1 MDGSDPVVRTEAG
14 AVRGRIEDGLS
25 VFRGIP
31 YARPPV
37 GELRFAVPH
46 PPRPWDGV
54 RNATAFGPAPPQ
66 SRLLPTLAAGP
77 APDADPDEWLTVNV
91 WSPGLGGASGGGLPV
106 MVWIYGGAYRFG
118 ASSQPT
124 YDGAKLAHLGVVFV
138 SFNHR
143 IGVEGFAR
151 LDGKPANRGFL
162 DDVAALR
169 WVRANIAAFG
179 GDPDLVTVFGES
191 AGAGAVASLLV
202 MPSAAGLFRRAIAQS
217 FPATFFSPEL
227 ATAVTAAI
235 AEQAGIPATTEAF
248 EAADPAALA
257 AASDRV
263 NTHDHPDW
271 GPVSHGDVP
280 FAPVVDGE
288 ILPSAP
294 WRPLSAGTSYGV
306 DLIVGHTRDEY
317 RLFAEFTGVR
327 GRVTEDLAARTLH
340 GLAPGGNGEKDYRT
354 AYPDADAE
362 QLYELVF
369 SDSLFRMPSLHLA
382 QAHAAGGG
390 KTFLYELMYAAGE
403 MGACHALDVALVF
416 GTTRETGQFLLG
428 TRPPESA
435 VALGNLMRAE
445 WVAFAKTGDPGWPPY
460 SPGSRLTRVYG
471 EQSSVGPYPEER
483 SMHIW
488 DQHRFDMIHLRR

>member
-1 MDGSDPVVRTEAG
+1 
-14 AVRGRIEDGLS
+14 
-25 VFRGIP
+25 
-31 YARPPV
+31 
-37 GELRFAVPH
+37 
-46 PPRPWDGV
+46 
-54 RNATAFGPAPPQ
+54 
-66 SRLLPTLAAGP
+66 
-77 APDADPDEWLTVNV
+77 
-91 WSPGLGGASGGGLPV
+91 
-106 MVWIYGGAYRFG
+106 
-118 ASSQPT
+118 
-124 YDGAKLAHLGVVFV
+124 
-138 SFNHR
+138 
-143 IGVEGFAR
+143 
-151 LDGKPANRGFL
+151 
-162 DDVAALR
+162 
-169 WVRANIAAFG
+169 
-179 GDPDLVTVFGES
+179 
-191 AGAGAVASLLV
+191 
-202 MPSAAGLFRRAIAQS
+202 
-217 FPATFFSPEL
+217 
-227 ATAVTAAI
+227 
-235 AEQAGIPATTEAF
+235 
-248 EAADPAALA
+248 
-257 AASDRV
+257 V

-271 GPVSHGDVP
+271 GPISHGDVP

-288 ILPSAP
+288 VLPSAP

-306 DLIVGHTRDEY
+306 DLIVGHTRDDN
-317 RLFAEFTGVR
+317 RLFAEFAGVR

-428 TRPPESA
+428 THPPESA
-435 VALGNLMRAE
+435 VALGDLMRAE
-445 WVAFAKTGDPGWPPY
+445 WVAFAKTGDPGWPAY

-488 DQHRFDMIHLRR
+488 DQHRFDMIHPRR